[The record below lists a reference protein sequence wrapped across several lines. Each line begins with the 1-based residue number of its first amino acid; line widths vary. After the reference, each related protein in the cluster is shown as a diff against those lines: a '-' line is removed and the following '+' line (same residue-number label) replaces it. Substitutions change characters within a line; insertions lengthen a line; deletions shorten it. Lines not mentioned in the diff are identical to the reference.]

1 LHGANRLASNSLI
14 EALVYSHVA
23 SRQAVKDINT
33 LDFSLTPDP
42 PAWDEVGTTDSDEVI
57 MVSQNWDE
65 IRRFMWN
72 YVGIVRSN
80 KRLERAKRRIEII
93 QQEIL
98 EYYWDFKVSADLIE
112 LRNIAMVAELI
123 IKCARHRKESR
134 GLHYNIEFPYRDD
147 KRWQKDTI
155 LRRSFLG

>member
-1 LHGANRLASNSLI
+1 
-14 EALVYSHVA
+14 
-23 SRQAVKDINT
+23 
-33 LDFSLTPDP
+33 
-42 PAWDEVGTTDSDEVI
+42 
-57 MVSQNWDE
+57 
-65 IRRFMWN
+65 MWN

-93 QQEIL
+93 QQEIR

-123 IKCARHRKESR
+123 IRCARHRKESR

-147 KRWQKDTI
+147 QRWQKDTI